1 MDDKQGMK
9 MKQREAA
16 IKLTSRLMTRTPYI
30 DAQVR
35 WFDGQGD
42 VADTYWQGPGFYLS
56 GVPDEDW
63 VCIGVSTPLA
73 RTFCRR
79 LVRLHLRASRDRLR
93 QNAPRLSPEQWLY
106 LIGNILVTGMS
117 VAEGGVDLVKKVRG
131 GTP

>member
-1 MDDKQGMK
+1 MDVDKQGQK
-9 MKQREAA
+9 RRKVA
-16 IKLTSRLMTRTPYI
+16 IQFTARLMTRTPYI

-35 WFDGQGD
+35 WFDEQGD

-63 VCIGVSTPLA
+63 VCIGVSTQQA

-93 QNAPRLSPEQWLY
+93 QNAPRLSPEQWAS
-106 LIGNILVTGMS
+106 LIGNILVTGMAA
-117 VAEGGVDLVKKVRG
+117 AEGGVDLVQKIKG
-131 GTP
+131 GRP